1 MTKVVTTVRFQ
12 EPEHAAEE
20 TTPEESTL
28 EETTL
33 EETTKDKNRRERTV
47 ERKSKLRPHRDAGNL
62 SLPPTL
68 SYHVVTMDLRAL
80 VVCPDQDSAGLLMLI
95 LSDLGMA
102 PEHTPSIS
110 RGLELVDNQHF
121 DAIVLDYRADQS
133 SDEFFA
139 RLRQSAKNRAS
150 MLIAVVD
157 GEFNARPVFGLGA
170 NFILYRPLSSERTRI
185 SLRAARNLM
194 RRERRRAPRTPV
206 SSTANVAYPGAPELN
221 AVLTDLSDGGT
232 LIHSVNRLPP
242 ACKVY
247 FDFELP
253 GQQQQVRLSGEVA
266 WQDASGRT
274 GIRFLDVPQTSR
286 RLMQTWLQQNN
297 AHPAT
302 GRPAQLPA
310 SKPSAT
316 QSSATQSSAT
326 ESSATQ
332 SDPLREKTPEPEDST
347 LVSNVGNRRAE
358 QRFAN
363 AGNRRG
369 EHRFACKLGAEV
381 YRLGTNVPNRC
392 ILSDISEGGCYVE
405 MPSPLSGRSG
415 VEILVRTSDAKLRI
429 TGQVLTTHPGFG
441 MGVRFMFRDSVE
453 REEILRLLAVLSAGP
468 SLDEQHR

>member
-1 MTKVVTTVRFQ
+1 
-12 EPEHAAEE
+12 
-20 TTPEESTL
+20 
-28 EETTL
+28 
-33 EETTKDKNRRERTV
+33 
-47 ERKSKLRPHRDAGNL
+47 
-62 SLPPTL
+62 
-68 SYHVVTMDLRAL
+68 MDLRAL
-80 VVCPDQDSAGLLMLI
+80 VVCPDQDSAALLTLI
-95 LSDLGMA
+95 LSELGMA
-102 PEHTPSIS
+102 AEHTPSIS
-110 RGLELVDNQHF
+110 RGLELVDSQHF
-121 DAIVLDYRADQS
+121 DAIVLDYRADRS
-133 SDEFFA
+133 SEGFFA

-194 RRERRRAPRTPV
+194 RRERRRAPRAAV

-232 LIHSVNRLPP
+232 LIHTANRLPP

-247 FDFELP
+247 FEFALP
-253 GQQQQVRLSGEVA
+253 GQQKLVRLSGEVA

-274 GIRFLDVPQTSR
+274 GIRFLDVPQSSR

-297 AHPAT
+297 SPPSI
-302 GRPAQLPA
+302 GRPAQPSA
-310 SKPSAT
+310 GKPSAT

-326 ESSATQ
+326 ESG
-332 SDPLREKTPEPEDST
+332 PLREKTPDPEEST
-347 LVSNVGNRRAE
+347 VVSNTGNRRRE
-358 QRFAN
+358 HRLAN

-381 YRLGTNVPNRC
+381 YRLDSKVPNRC
-392 ILSDISEGGCYVE
+392 VLSDISEGGCYVE

-415 VEILVRTSDAKLRI
+415 VEILVRTADAKLRI

-441 MGVRFMFRDSVE
+441 MGVRFMFRDADE
-453 REEILRLLAVLSAGP
+453 REEILRLLAVLSTGP
-468 SLDEQHR
+468 SIDEQLH